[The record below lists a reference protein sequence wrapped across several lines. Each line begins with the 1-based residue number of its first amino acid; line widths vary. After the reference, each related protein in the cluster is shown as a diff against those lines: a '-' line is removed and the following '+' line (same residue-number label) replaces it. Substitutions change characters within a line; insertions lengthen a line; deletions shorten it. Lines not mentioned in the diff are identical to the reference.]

1 MTPPLPDRIAA
12 AIDELSK
19 AACEAAK
26 PHVSLRRAQ
35 EARAALEAA
44 IAEVV
49 AERDAQRE
57 CFNLLARELI
67 AQHDQLAAA
76 NAQRDELLT
85 AIRNVVPGLGVYEDW
100 DECTD
105 DDVAHLQ
112 RLVRSIAR
120 AHSGQ
125 PAQRDDDGTASKA
138 RCNCA
143 SNSRA
148 MADGCDICKPAS
160 GGGAQ

>member
-67 AQHDQLAAA
+67 
-76 NAQRDELLT
+76 AQRDELLT

>member
-67 AQHDQLAAA
+67 AQ
-76 NAQRDELLT
+76 RDELLT

-120 AHSGQ
+120 AQSGQ